1 MNRPDPRA
9 NPLARGPLHTRDDVA
24 RAVVDLYEP
33 LLPYVSAGGARV
45 RLGSF
50 ASVFEQST
58 AELEGFA
65 RPLYGIVPLTVGGYD
80 FAHWDRFVSGLDAGT
95 DPDSPDYWGPVPG
108 DNDQR
113 MVEQAAIGLALAFCP
128 EQAWEPLS
136 AGARDRLVAWLHGI
150 FEHDPN
156 PNNWQFF
163 RVLVALG
170 LERVGAPFDRAEVA
184 GSLDLLDSYRVGRHW
199 YADGALANVDYYVP
213 FAFHTYGLMY
223 AAANDLGLGDDVRAA
238 GYRERAASFAG
249 DVQHW
254 FAPDGAAVPFGR
266 SLTYRFAMS
275 SFWGALAWAD
285 VESEVSWG
293 SVRGLSMRHLRWWA
307 DKPISDRDGVLSIGY
322 GYDNRRLS
330 ETYSSA
336 GSPYWCM
343 KAFGALAAPADHPF
357 WTSAEEPLEP
367 LAAPLAIADAGQVI
381 TRDADHAVILS
392 ARPAVALDF
401 PEQAAAKYRKFAY
414 SSAFGFSG
422 DVADMFGSVHTDS
435 MLALT
440 DADGNRRVR
449 LGIEAAGVEASMSW
463 STWHPWPD
471 VRIDSVC
478 WAIDASQH
486 GRVHRVRTGRDLTGV
501 ESGFAIGLDT
511 PGDLLG
517 DGNRTADDRS
527 VLATSHGVSAIV
539 DLAVGG
545 GAATRRP
552 IARNLAVNASL
563 MHPRTAVPALAGP
576 LVAGE
581 HTLACLVHATPTPT
595 PTPPRAPAA
604 PLPKSG
610 QNRAPG
616 ARFAPD
622 FGQELDPVDAAV
634 VVVPGAAR
642 ELLERIAAQ
651 EMP

>member
-1 MNRPDPRA
+1 VRA
-9 NPLARGPLHTRDDVA
+9 NPLALGPLVTRDDAA

-33 LLPYVSAGGARV
+33 LLAHVSPGGARV

-95 DPDSPDYWGPVPG
+95 DPDSPEYWGPVPG

-128 EQAWEPLS
+128 ERTWEPLS
-136 AGARDRLVAWLHGI
+136 PAARDRLVAWLHGI
-150 FEHDPN
+150 FDHDPN

-170 LERVGAPFDRAEVA
+170 LERVGAPFDRVKVSA
-184 GSLDLLDSYRVGRHW
+184 SLDLLESYRVGRHW

-223 AAANDLGLGDDVRAA
+223 AAANDLGLGDDTRAS
-238 GYRERAASFAG
+238 GYRERASTFAS
-249 DVQHW
+249 DIQHW

-285 VESEVSWG
+285 VDSELSWG
-293 SVRGLSMRHLRWWA
+293 AVRGLSMRHLRWWA
-307 DKPISDRDGVLSIGY
+307 GHPISDRDGVLSIGY
-322 GYDNRRLS
+322 TYDNRVLS

-357 WTSAEEPLEP
+357 WTSDEEPLTP
-367 LAAPLAIADAGQVI
+367 LPAPVTIVDAGQVI
-381 TRDADHAVILS
+381 TRDADHTVILS

-414 SSAFGFSG
+414 SSVFGFSG

-435 MLALT
+435 MFAFT
-440 DADGNRRVR
+440 DPDGSRRVR
-449 LGIEAAGVEASMSW
+449 LGIEAAGVEDAMTW

-471 VRIDSVC
+471 VRVDSVC
-478 WAIDASQH
+478 WAIDASLH
-486 GRVHRVRTGRDLTGV
+486 GRVHRIRNGRDLVGA
-501 ESGFAIGLDT
+501 ESGFAIALDS

-517 DGNRTADDRS
+517 EANRTGGDRS
-527 VLATSHGVSAIV
+527 VITTSVGVSAIV
-539 DLAVGG
+539 DLDVAGS
-545 GAATRRP
+545 APRRP

-563 MHPRTAVPALAGP
+563 VHPRTAVPALTGSIP
-576 LVAGE
+576 PGD
-581 HTLACLVHATPTPT
+581 HTMACLVSASPRPSLPAPTF
-595 PTPPRAPAA
+595 
-604 PLPKSG
+604 
-610 QNRAPG
+610 G
-616 ARFAPD
+616 ASVAPD
-622 FGQELDPVDAAV
+622 ATSAPNFGMGRAL
-634 VVVPGAAR
+634 

-651 EMP
+651 QVPS